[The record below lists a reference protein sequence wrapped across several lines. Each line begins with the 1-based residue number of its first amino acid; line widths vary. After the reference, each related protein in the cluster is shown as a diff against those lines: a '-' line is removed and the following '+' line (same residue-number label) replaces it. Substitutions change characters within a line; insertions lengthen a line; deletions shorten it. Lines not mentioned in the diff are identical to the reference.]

1 MVAILGLDVDMVIL
15 LALIPFADSLLNLS
29 VDHNL
34 CGHVGFVE
42 SCRHHASK
50 ETVTPLRQASLAK
63 LHDLY

>member
-29 VDHNL
+29 VDHNF
-34 CGHVGFVE
+34 CGHAGFVE
-42 SCRHHASK
+42 LCRHHVSK

-63 LHDLY
+63 LHDLS